1 MITLFNEYK
10 EKGKMQEALLVGR
23 NMVNQDPQSV
33 EKLELYLE
41 LLILLAEKLPLYEE
55 RKQYIGQAGITLSFF
70 AENAVLNSELIEK
83 ISEYDRRIQ
92 KIGND
97 LLKEENEKHSEFVD
111 SICATN
117 NKLIVELY
125 QMEQK
130 LETVQTKEEFDE
142 ILFDISVI
150 DSKIVHDYLSEE
162 QNSHYER
169 LNKECTSCIS
179 DKMRELE
186 YKENIAY
193 NKAAV
198 EAYDKAFK
206 MFKSDEAKY
215 RNQTELFQLVSSTL
229 FAYNASRLFNETLIY
244 YNHIYSYIF
253 GKLNDDGKLA
263 LTRFSIECERKLR

>member
-33 EKLELYLE
+33 EKLELYLD
-41 LLILLAEKLPLYEE
+41 LLFFLAEKLPLYEE

-70 AENAVLNSELIEK
+70 AENADLNSELIEK

-92 KIGND
+92 KIGNN
-97 LLKEENEKHSEFVD
+97 LLEEEKDKQREFVD
-111 SICATN
+111 SICAAN
-117 NKLIVELY
+117 NKIIVELY
-125 QMEQK
+125 QMKQK
-130 LETVQTKEEFDE
+130 LEMVQSQEEFDK
-142 ILFDISVI
+142 ILLDISVM

-162 QNSHYER
+162 QKSHYER

-186 YKENIAY
+186 YRENIAY

-206 MFKSDEAKY
+206 MFKSDEGKY

>member
-33 EKLELYLE
+33 EKLELYLD
-41 LLILLAEKLPLYEE
+41 LLFFLAEKLPLYEE

-70 AENAVLNSELIEK
+70 AENADLNSELIEK

-92 KIGND
+92 KIGNN
-97 LLKEENEKHSEFVD
+97 LLEEEKDKQREFVD
-111 SICATN
+111 SICSAN
-117 NKLIVELY
+117 NKIIVELY
-125 QMEQK
+125 QMKQK
-130 LETVQTKEEFDE
+130 LEMVQSQEEFDK
-142 ILFDISVI
+142 ILLDISVM
-150 DSKIVHDYLSEE
+150 DSKIVH
-162 QNSHYER
+162 ER

-186 YKENIAY
+186 YRENIAY

-206 MFKSDEAKY
+206 MFKSDEGKY